1 MRNFKE
7 KFKLKL
13 AENNY
18 KFTRQ
23 RELIVETIVENEN
36 WHFNAE
42 ELFEAVKEK
51 DSEIGMATIY
61 RTLEL
66 LEKLDLIHTLDFNEE
81 SRVYELYIEDQHHH
95 HLICKRCGK
104 LVEFSDQ
111 GIEDF
116 EKELEAKYD
125 FCIDEHKLKF
135 FGYCRECRDK

>member
-81 SRVYELYIEDQHHH
+81 SRVYELYIEEQHHH
-95 HLICKRCGK
+95 HLICKGCGK